1 MIKVNEYVQ
10 LNYEEVPDPFA
21 NKVTGFAT
29 YEKFINEKYIISIVN
44 GRKKYPINGKDILL
58 PQYSI
63 VTIDKVKSVDKILV
77 MGTAE
82 SIYEKIQQRE
92 DND

>member
-1 MIKVNEYVQ
+1 MIKVNEYVKDSFDA
-10 LNYEEVPDPFA
+10 VPNPFA

-29 YEKFINEKYIISIVN
+29 FEKFINEKYIISIVN
-44 GRKKYPINGKDILL
+44 GRKKYQINGKDIPL

-63 VTIDKVKSVDKILV
+63 VTIDKVNRVDEILV

-82 SIYEKIQQRE
+82 SLYEKVQQRE